1 MTAPTDQTPPL
12 TRPNFRSRIVGA
24 GEEAPD
30 QLLANPRN
38 WRVHPKYQQDA
49 LESVLDTV
57 GWVQNIIVNRT
68 TGFVL
73 DGHARVAIALRREEP
88 KVPVVY
94 VELSEAEE
102 ALVLA
107 TYDPISA
114 LAGKDDKL
122 LGELVAEVQVGDQI
136 LRELMDDLLPDVRE
150 PSDAAALALMDLT
163 TRAPAYEVTKGSAYR
178 VGQHLLLVLDPVRD
192 WAKVHPWMREGDWLL
207 PFPGVYAP
215 LVEEPPAR
223 FVMVQPDL
231 FVAAFI
237 ADRYEEQRGKGTV
250 TRVETPEAW

>member
-1 MTAPTDQTPPL
+1 MTAPTEPSAPL
-12 TRPNFRSRIVGA
+12 TRPNFRSRIVGQ

-38 WRVHPKYQQDA
+38 WRVHPKFQQDA

-68 TGFVL
+68 TGFVV
-73 DGHARVAIALRREEP
+73 DGHARVAIALRREERA
-88 KVPVVY
+88 VPVLY
-94 VELSEAEE
+94 VELTPEEE

-114 LAGKDDKL
+114 LAGKDDAL
-122 LGELVAEVQVGDQI
+122 LRELVSEVKVGDQI
-136 LRELMDDLLPDVRE
+136 LRELMDDMLPDLAE
-150 PSDAAALALMDLT
+150 KSNAAALALMDLT
-163 TRAPAYEVTKGSAYR
+163 TRAPAYEVAKGGAYR

-192 WAKVHPWMREGDWLL
+192 WDKVYPWMRVGDWLL
-207 PFPGVYAP
+207 PFPGVYSA

-237 ADRYEEQRGKGTV
+237 ADRFEEQHGKGTV
-250 TRVETPEAW
+250 TRVEAPEAW